1 MRFKQNGNK
10 KDIVAV
16 VIYNN
21 EASADIP
28 LGAPVCLSFNGTQD
42 GLGVVLPATA
52 ADIGQSTGAFGASM
66 GTYAAGKYGEAQVFG
81 ACNVKVMRTRAASSD
96 TFAALANYSPI
107 KAESTN
113 NSFMTVASNGA
124 SAFIPVGFVAGSIAA
139 VATTAASTQ
148 TMTTQLVQCFLR
160 MM

>member
-10 KDIVAV
+10 KDIMAV
-16 VIYNN
+16 VVYNN
-21 EASADIP
+21 EASASIP
-28 LGAPVCLSFNGTQD
+28 VGAPVCLSFNGTQD

-52 ADIGQSTGAFGASM
+52 ADVGQSTGAFGAAM
-66 GTYAAGKYGEAQVFG
+66 GVIPAGQFGEAQVFG
-81 ACNVKVMRTRAASSD
+81 AGNVKVMRTRAASSD
-96 TFAALANYSPI
+96 TFAALANYSPL

-113 NSFMTVASNGA
+113 NSFMTVATNGA
-124 SAFIPVGFVAGSIAA
+124 SAFIPVAFVAGSIAA

-148 TMTTQLVQCFLR
+148 TMTTQLVQAFLR

>member
-21 EASADIP
+21 ESSSA
-28 LGAPVCLSFNGTQD
+28 LSAGGPVCLSGNGTQD

-52 ADIGQSTGAFGASM
+52 ADVGQSTAAMGISLGA
-66 GTYAAGKYGEAQVFG
+66 YAAGTFGEAQVFG
-81 ACNVKVMRTRAASSD
+81 ACQAKVMRTRAASSD
-96 TFAALANYSPI
+96 TFAAIANYVPL
-107 KAESTN
+107 KAESVN
-113 NSFMTVASNGA
+113 NAFQTVATNGA
-124 SAFIPVGFVAGSIAA
+124 SAFIPNAFVLGSLAA
-139 VATTAASTQ
+139 IATTAASTQ
-148 TMTTQLVQCFLR
+148 TMTVQTVQCFLR